1 MHRKPT
7 LLLATLAALIWGDA
21 FALGLGN
28 IQVFSALNQ
37 PFNAEIELVDIRPDE
52 LDAIKASLAGE
63 KDFMKVGSE
72 RHYFLTGLRFRPQV
86 SRGGQPVLSV
96 TTSEPI
102 REPYLDFLLEVNWPE
117 GRMLKEYTVLLDLPV
132 NRRGLPT
139 QPRFDRV
146 RRDAPLSPAFR
157 ATSPATSAPNM
168 TVATAETPTR
178 AIPDVKPIQRQLRE
192 IEERSASNRLETA
205 ELFERLKKL
214 EDEVSDARME
224 LKQADDELAALQPAG
239 ARGTATAVS
248 AGGSEAEPET
258 TPEPDTR

>member
-7 LLLATLAALIWGDA
+7 LPLALLAALICGDA

-72 RHYFLTGLRFRPQV
+72 RHYFLTGLKFRPQV
-86 SRGGQPVLSV
+86 SRNGQPVLSI
-96 TTSEPI
+96 TTTEPI
-102 REPYLDFLLEVNWPE
+102 REPYLDFLLEVNWPA

-139 QPRFDRV
+139 QPRFDRA
-146 RRDAPLSPAFR
+146 RRDAPRSPAFE
-157 ATSPATSAPNM
+157 ATSPSMAAPKM
-168 TVATAETPTR
+168 TVATAEAPSR
-178 AIPDVKPIQRQLRE
+178 AVPDVKPIQRQLRE

-214 EDEVSDARME
+214 EDEVSDAQME
-224 LKQADDELAALQPAG
+224 LKQADDELAALQPSG
-239 ARGTATAVS
+239 AQGTETAARPGDS
-248 AGGSEAEPET
+248 EAGSEA
-258 TPEPDTR
+258 TPESEAR